1 MDDILIHDYQMANSV
16 TLNVI
21 LSNYMVDLA
30 YAVDCIQNPEYG
42 GSKDSYFQLVRGL
55 DETNNNLPDQ
65 TRLVL
70 DIVDGDGT
78 FKSRNLVLGL
88 D

>member
-1 MDDILIHDYQMANSV
+1 MANSV
-16 TLNVI
+16 TLNII

-30 YAVDCIQNPEYG
+30 YAVDCIQNPAYG

-78 FKSRNLVLGL
+78 FKSRNLVLEL